1 VSKLRSASEQ
11 VYLEVKER
19 ILSATLPGGELISE
33 GEIASE
39 MGTSRTPVREAFL
52 RLEAEGWMRLF
63 PKRGALVVPVA
74 DGETEQVLAARL
86 LLEADAARVVA
97 RGPEHVRVDLVRG
110 LRANLDAQRAAAADG
125 DVAEFSGLDADF
137 HGLIVRAGGN
147 PLLVTFYIGLRERQ
161 RRMTARSLN
170 RDPRQLQ
177 SIIDDHVHLADL
189 VEAGDA
195 GAFAVADDIHMRR
208 VHGLPAPTA
217 VGTEGGAR

>member
-1 VSKLRSASEQ
+1 MSKLRSASEQ

-74 DGETEQVLAARL
+74 DGETEHVLAARL
-86 LLEADAARVVA
+86 LLESDAAHAVVH
-97 RGPEHVRVDLVRG
+97 GPAHLRTDLVEA
-110 LRANLDAQRAAAADG
+110 LRANLDSQRAAAVNA

-161 RRMTARSLN
+161 RRMTAKSLV

-177 SIIDDHVHLADL
+177 SIIDDHARLADL
-189 VEAGDA
+189 IEAGDA
-195 GAFAVADDIHMRR
+195 DAFTASDDVHMRR
-208 VHGLPAPTA
+208 VHGLPIA
-217 VGTEGGAR
+217 TEDGAR